1 MYVIVF
7 WPTIDRILHSYLSN
21 FILLL
26 GMKDPLQKHIEKLK
40 IMKESAKRRNGLYSN
55 LLKLNDKDTSR
66 SLRALTKA
74 PAPGKKI
81 QKIGFIMFWIPE
93 PTGITCAVGGPMI
106 LAGKYLEKVYN
117 GAKISDIGNHTKESF
132 STIHDFKNSMMW
144 HFF

>member
-1 MYVIVF
+1 M
-7 WPTIDRILHSYLSN
+7 IDRTLHSYLSN
-21 FILLL
+21 FVLLSD
-26 GMKDPLQKHIEKLK
+26 MKDPLQKHIEKLK

-106 LAGKYLEKVYN
+106 LAGRYLEKVYN

-132 STIHDFKNSMMW
+132 STIHDFKNSMV
-144 HFF
+144 

>member
-1 MYVIVF
+1 M
-7 WPTIDRILHSYLSN
+7 IDRISHRYLSN
-21 FILLL
+21 FVSLL
-26 GMKDPLQKHIEKLK
+26 GMKDPLQSYIEKLK
-40 IMKESAKRRNGLYSN
+40 IMKESANRRNELYSDIT
-55 LLKLNDKDTSR
+55 KLDDKNTRR

-117 GAKISDIGNHTKESF
+117 GAKISDVGDHTKDTF
-132 STIHDFKNSMMW
+132 STIRDFKDSMM
-144 HFF
+144 

>member
-1 MYVIVF
+1 M
-7 WPTIDRILHSYLSN
+7 IDRTLHSYLSN
-21 FILLL
+21 FVLLL

-40 IMKESAKRRNGLYSN
+40 IMKESAKRRSELYSN
-55 LLKLNDKDTSR
+55 IVKLNDESTTR

-106 LAGKYLEKVYN
+106 LAGRYLEKVYN

-132 STIHDFKNSMMW
+132 FTIHDFKNSMV
-144 HFF
+144 

>member
-1 MYVIVF
+1 M
-7 WPTIDRILHSYLSN
+7 IDRILHSYLSN
-21 FILLL
+21 FILLSN
-26 GMKDPLQKHIEKLK
+26 MKDPLQKHIEKLK

-81 QKIGFIMFWIPE
+81 QKIGFIMLWIPE

-132 STIHDFKNSMMW
+132 STIHDFKNSMM
-144 HFF
+144 